1 MTMEALLSYPQVLA
15 LIPLSKRDLQRR
27 VAKGI
32 FPRPRKIGRRSLF
45 VASEIVAFIES
56 LKNKRTL

>member
-1 MTMEALLSYPQVLA
+1 MEALLSYPQVLA